1 METVWLRQQAWL
13 MQAVVVDL
21 HVTSPFIIITRC
33 RRYGDGVA
41 MSAGVAIAGRGR

>member
-1 METVWLRQQAWL
+1 

-33 RRYGDGVA
+33 RWYGDGVA
-41 MSAGVAIAGRGR
+41 TSAGVAIAGRGR